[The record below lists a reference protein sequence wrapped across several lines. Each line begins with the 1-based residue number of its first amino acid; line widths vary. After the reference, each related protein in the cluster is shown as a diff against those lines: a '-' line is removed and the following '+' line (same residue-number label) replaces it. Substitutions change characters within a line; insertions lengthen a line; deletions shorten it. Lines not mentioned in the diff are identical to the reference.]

1 MKKIAVI
8 YWSGTGNTEA
18 MAQAVC
24 EGAKAAG
31 ADAALLPVS
40 AVSAADAL
48 GYDALALGCPAMGS
62 EQLEETEFEPFFTA
76 LEPSLNGHP
85 LAIFGSYS
93 WAEGQWMQD
102 WQLRC
107 QAAGAAL
114 CADGLAVYDAPDADA
129 LEQCRALGAKLAG

>member
-1 MKKIAVI
+1 M
-8 YWSGTGNTEA
+8 
-18 MAQAVC
+18 
-24 EGAKAAG
+24 
-31 ADAALLPVS
+31 LLPVS
-40 AVSAADAL
+40 AVSAEDAL

-76 LEPSLNGHP
+76 LEPSLNGRA

-129 LEQCRALGAKLAG
+129 LEQCRALGKTLAG

>member
-1 MKKIAVI
+1 MKTIAVI

-18 MAQAVC
+18 MARAVC

-48 GYDALALGCPAMGS
+48 GDDALALGCPAMGS
-62 EQLEETEFEPFFTA
+62 EQLEESEFEPFFSE
-76 LEPSLNGHP
+76 LEPHLNGRA

-114 CADGLAVYDAPDADA
+114 AADGLAVYDAPDEEA
-129 LEQCRALGAKLAG
+129 LARCRALGAALAG

>member
-76 LEPSLNGHP
+76 LEPSLNGRP

-129 LEQCRALGAKLAG
+129 LEQCRALGKTLAG